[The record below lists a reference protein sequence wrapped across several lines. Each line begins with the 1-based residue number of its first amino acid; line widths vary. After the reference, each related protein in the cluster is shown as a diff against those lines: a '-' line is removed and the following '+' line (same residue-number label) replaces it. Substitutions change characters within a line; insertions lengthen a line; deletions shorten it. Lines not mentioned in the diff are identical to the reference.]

1 MPPAIDKT
9 LWWTAYERTVLYLPH
24 VALAVV
30 LLIVFWFLAI
40 GVARLIDRA
49 GTARHM
55 AADALLILSRGAK
68 LSVQALGLVTAMGT
82 LGINVT
88 ALVAGLGLTG
98 FAVGFALKD
107 IISNTLAGILIL
119 IYKPF
124 QRQDRISVVLAPS
137 NLEGHVV
144 QVNLRYTTLQ
154 LPDRKILIPNANLFT
169 NPIMVF
175 QAPAAESAPPAGG
188 AAAPTP

>member
-1 MPPAIDKT
+1 MIFGVDETVWKA
-9 LWWTAYERTVLYLPH
+9 AVERAVLYVPN
-24 VALAVV
+24 VATAVV
-30 LLIVFWFLAI
+30 LLLVFWLVAT
-40 GVARLIDRA
+40 GVERLIQRA
-49 GTARHM
+49 GEVRKVAS
-55 AADALLILSRGAK
+55 DAMFILSRAAK
-68 LSVQALGLVTAMGT
+68 LSLLAVGLVTALGT

-88 ALVAGLGLTG
+88 ALVTGLGLTG

-124 QRQDRISVVLAPS
+124 QRQDRILVPSVPV

-144 QVNLRYTTLQ
+144 QVDLRYTTLQ

-175 QAPAAESAPPAGG
+175 QAPAAEPK
-188 AAAPTP
+188 